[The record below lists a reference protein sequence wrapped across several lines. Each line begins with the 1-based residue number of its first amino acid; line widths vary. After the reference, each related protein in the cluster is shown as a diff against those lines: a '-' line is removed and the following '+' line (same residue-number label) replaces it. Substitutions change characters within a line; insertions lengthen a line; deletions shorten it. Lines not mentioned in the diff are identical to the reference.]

1 VYTIICDF
9 HTTMLAIA
17 HTLTQSCQGTMLSWS
32 IQKAN
37 IDFWYSILILD
48 SWEQERLAKV
58 EFTFASSQVL
68 EADQC

>member
-1 VYTIICDF
+1 
-9 HTTMLAIA
+9 
-17 HTLTQSCQGTMLSWS
+17 MLSLS